1 MVPLRLLLGPAADP
15 VLLEAAADPTL
26 PETAAGARIVPLL
39 VLFWGTEGLGPRTVP
54 LLVLAGGAPESRM
67 LPLRVLLNE
76 TEECPTGPRIVPLL
90 DLLNCGSAG
99 VGLG

>member
-1 MVPLRLLLGPAADP
+1 MVPLRVLLGAAADP
-15 VLLEAAADPTL
+15 VLLEA
-26 PETAAGARIVPLL
+26 AAGARIVPLL
-39 VLFWGTEGLGPRTVP
+39 VLFGGTEGLGPRIVP
-54 LLVLAGGAPESRM
+54 LLVLAGVAQESRM

-99 VGLG
+99 VGLGLG